1 MCYVYAILIGSKSTE
16 KVRGRALKIVKRL
29 ASPQPSPKGKGARNE
44 I

>member
-16 KVRGRALKIVKRL
+16 KVRGRALKIVKKELRY
-29 ASPQPSPKGKGARNE
+29 E